1 VPDEPPVPRQGFETE
16 DAIEPGRSVQP
27 PSGPELAAS
36 VVQLVGELAEAG
48 LSAGGRALKD
58 ALTRLTG
65 G

>member
-1 VPDEPPVPRQGFETE
+1 
-16 DAIEPGRSVQP
+16 VQP
-27 PSGPELAAS
+27 PSGSELAAS